1 MDIILQ
7 TVSQKLHDN
16 KLSLVTA
23 ESCTGGWV
31 AKCIT
36 DLAGSSSIFDRGFVT
51 YSNQAKHEMLGVSNN
66 TLETYGAVSEAVVIE
81 MVQGA
86 LKKSQAAIALSIS
99 GVAGP
104 GGGTDEKPV
113 GLVCFGWMI
122 ANEEAIAHSVHFEG
136 DRDSV
141 RKQSVEY
148 ALDGVNKLIDGM
160 IQK

>member
-1 MDIILQ
+1 MDILQ
-7 TVSQKLHDN
+7 VISQILHD
-16 KLSLVTA
+16 KQLTLVTA

-31 AKCIT
+31 AKKIT

-66 TLETYGAVSEAVVIE
+66 TLETYGAVSEEVVIE

-86 LKKSQAAIALSIS
+86 LRNSHADIALSIS

-104 GGGTDEKPV
+104 GGGTEEKPV

-122 ANEEAIAHSVHFEG
+122 KNEEAIAHSMHFYG
-136 DRDSV
+136 DRNSV
-141 RKQSVEY
+141 REQSVEY
-148 ALDGVNKLIDGM
+148 SLNGIKKQIGGTLR
-160 IQK
+160 